1 MSMMLKKINGT
12 TKTARRCYKVGALLA
27 ATLVVASCA
36 GDPHGRPTT
45 GAPTT
50 SSTSTSSTTPP
61 TTTSSTQAESLEFQR
76 RNAPPSGIARQVS
89 FYLGAGD
96 ADPECYYSQPLP
108 ARNSPYLALAEGSDQ
123 EGAPLPPKRNS
134 TIEVFAGAELCLVGF
149 VPNSKVALRVTAPD
163 GEVER
168 KSVIAKQYEVA
179 GLYHYHSGYYFRPR
193 PKDPV
198 GAYDVVATQG
208 GRRASFIVTVVPSSE
223 PKLAYSVSEGEI
235 EVSGLKPRQ
244 PLALNFYGG
253 RDMASLKPDPSAPGL
268 YLLPYL
274 GTMQVNMDVNG
285 QLALPWPVALRRGC
299 YGVDFKGYK
308 LEKPVQCDG

>member
-1 MSMMLKKINGT
+1 MMLKKVNKET
-12 TKTARRCYKVGALLA
+12 RTARRCRRVGAVLT

-36 GDPHGRPTT
+36 GDPRDRPTT

-76 RNAPPSGIARQVS
+76 RDAPPSGIARQVS
-89 FYLGAGD
+89 FYVGAGD
-96 ADPECYYSQPLP
+96 ADPECYYSQPFP

-123 EGAPLPPKRNS
+123 EGAPIPPKRNS
-134 TIEVFAGAELCLVGF
+134 TIEVFAGAEVCLVGF
-149 VPNSKVALRVTAPD
+149 EPNSKVTLRVTAPD
-163 GEVER
+163 GDVQR
-168 KSVIAKQYEVA
+168 KSIITKEYEVA
-179 GLYHYHSGYYFRPR
+179 GVYHYHSDYYFRPR

-198 GAYDVVATQG
+198 GAYEVVATQG
-208 GRRASFIVTVVPSSE
+208 RQKASFIVTVVPSSE
-223 PKLAYSVSEGEI
+223 PKLAYSVIKREI

-244 PLALNFYGG
+244 PVALNFYGG
-253 RDMASLKPDPSAPGL
+253 PDMASLTPDPSAPGS

-274 GTMQVNMDVNG
+274 GAMQVNMDVNG
-285 QLALPWPVALRRGC
+285 QRALSWPVALRTGC

-308 LEKPVQCDG
+308 RDKPVQCDQ